1 MEHTLC
7 IHTQDDGGTSGNKAD
22 TNDKTDETELDM
34 THKRPKTTKLKQEVL
49 NDPLRTCK
57 LDGERENINIEM
69 RGTQWEIEKGINKL
83 STKTEN
89 QRHEIQQKE
98 LI

>member
-1 MEHTLC
+1 MTL
-7 IHTQDDGGTSGNKAD
+7 SGHAN
-22 TNDKTDETELDM
+22 LM
-34 THKRPKTTKLKQEVL
+34 
-49 NDPLRTCK
+49 
-57 LDGERENINIEM
+57 ERENINIEM
-69 RGTQWEIEKGINKL
+69 RETQWEIEKGINKL